1 MLFMIVEHF
10 KNGDPVPVYRRFREE
25 GRLAPDGLEYV
36 GSWVTSD
43 MTGCYQVMECDDR
56 ALLDEW
62 MAAWD
67 DLVRFEVVEVV
78 TSTEAAETVAR
89 LS

>member
-1 MLFMIVEHF
+1 MLFMIIEHF
-10 KNGDPVPVYRRFREE
+10 VDGDPGPVYSRFRER
-25 GRLAPDGLEYV
+25 GRLAPEGLEYH

-43 MTGCYQVMECDDR
+43 LQRCYQVMECDDR

-78 TSTEAAETVAR
+78 TSAEAAEAVAR
-89 LS
+89 RS